1 MEFKKTRLAVLLA
14 LSVFGGATVAH
25 AQSSG
30 QTVEGKVMG
39 VQDVASTDKKAPQAT
54 EVPST
59 ANSSKDD
66 KVSSDDGSVDVQNE
80 EVKIDSYVNGTRV
93 KTLEPKD
100 VKTIKDK
107 VKEGAQVASY
117 GDLMIFMTKDG
128 EPIIMDYVGVP
139 VEFFP
144 EEFYEKDF
152 NKAGYI
158 AYLQGLIDHFDYNKR
173 LPSVDD
179 KGNKI
184 ELPEDERSEEQKQ
197 ADRESYRQAMD
208 MLKKDYMQYSQ
219 ESYNIAKLIP
229 HSEIING
236 INGVIDKY
244 KKGGKDLPALAV
256 ILKELNPKIDVVDL
270 TEQYKNGATEL
281 SDDLLVDKNATPK
294 DASFSDKVENKAQ
307 AVIEKAKEI
316 KDVAVDKTK
325 EAVNKIMELAASISE
340 KDKAI
345 SGDAKSEAK
354 GDDKEQSL
362 QETVKKDLLKDAPEG
377 KKGAVKGE
385 GAKPLDATSGDKNP
399 AEIEQRPLNLTP
411 EQELTKEIFA
421 NPKEPIPDLTK
432 ATPVLA
438 VDVNKPEQTLSEKA
452 KEVKQGEAAQYQNLK
467 LKEGVDVYQAVMMA
481 FRETMLE
488 QAKTTEDKERIQK
501 ILDNPSKYMDEE
513 GSAKPQAP
521 QIDAVRLRQMQQ
533 TGVDAFMENL

>member
-39 VQDVASTDKKAPQAT
+39 VQDVAPTDKKATQAT

-66 KVSSDDGSVDVQNE
+66 KVSSDDGSVDAQNE

-107 VKEGAQVASY
+107 VKDGAQVASY

-281 SDDLLVDKNATPK
+281 SDDLLVDKNATQK
-294 DASFSDKVENKAQ
+294 DASFSDKVEDKAQ

-340 KDKAI
+340 KDKAV

-354 GDDKEQSL
+354 GDDKAQSL

-377 KKGAVKGE
+377 EKGAVKGE
-385 GAKPLDATSGDKNP
+385 GAKPLDTTNGDKNS
-399 AEIEQRPLNLTP
+399 AELEQRPLNLTP

-488 QAKTTEDKERIQK
+488 QAKTPEDKERIQK